1 MLEPASLHAVQES
14 ALDCL
19 AAATPAV
26 LQDQL
31 ATCLAAD
38 DADDDVQDSALD
50 SLAAARQAVLQE
62 LPQAGG
68 SSPMEASQ
76 PDIAPGRGPM
86 QPTGDP
92 LVQARWLVGACV
104 DS

>member
-1 MLEPASLHAVQES
+1 MASDIISTPKLTSLH
-14 ALDCL
+14 
-19 AAATPAV
+19 T
-26 LQDQL
+26 
-31 ATCLAAD
+31 
-38 DADDDVQDSALD
+38 VQDSALD

-76 PDIAPGRGPM
+76 PDLAPGRGPM